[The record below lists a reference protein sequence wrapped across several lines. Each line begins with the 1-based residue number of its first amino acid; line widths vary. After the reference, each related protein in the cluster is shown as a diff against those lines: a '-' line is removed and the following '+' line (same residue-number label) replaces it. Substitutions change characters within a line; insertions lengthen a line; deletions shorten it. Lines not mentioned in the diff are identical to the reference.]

1 MIIITM
7 TSTKLIMISIIRGI
21 MIIMIIVIRIRI
33 VMVKIQS
40 HEPLKIRHSDVLI
53 LMLYQYFIENSFIE
67 FQVFEIFDSSF
78 GM

>member
-40 HEPLKIRHSDVLI
+40 HEPLKMI